1 MNETANIFGIP
12 IEGESLER
20 VMDRLILRDPS
31 APPLWIVTANP
42 EILLE
47 ARRRREYAAVLKSA
61 NVKTVD
67 GFGLW
72 LILRL
77 FGHKT
82 ARVTGVELSERVVQY
97 ATQKSWRIAL
107 IGGAPGIAEKAAQEI
122 RATLPQAQLLSVEG
136 GRVEWDGSDD
146 VAGAED
152 RAALKTFDPHILLVA
167 FGHPKQEMWIA
178 KHRHDFTSLKMVIGV
193 GGTFDYWAGTKRRA
207 PVFFQSLG
215 LEWLWR
221 LITEPSRWKRILN
234 AVCVFPVLATVD
246 IVKRRNSQ

>member
-47 ARRRREYAAVLKSA
+47 ARKNRDYASVLKSA

-77 FGHKT
+77 FSHKT
-82 ARVTGVELSERVVQY
+82 ERVTGVDLSERVVQY
-97 ATQKSWRIAL
+97 ACQKGWRIGL
-107 IGGAPGIAEKAAQEI
+107 VGGAPGIAEKAAHQIEV
-122 RATLPQAQLLSVEG
+122 TLPQVQILAHEG
-136 GRVEWDGSDD
+136 GRVVQDGSDD
-146 VAGAED
+146 EKGASD
-152 RAALKTFDPHILLVA
+152 RASMKSFDPHILLVA
-167 FGHPKQEMWIA
+167 FGHPKQEMWIS
-178 KHRHDFTSLKMVIGV
+178 KHRHDFPSLKMVIGV
-193 GGTFDYWAGTKRRA
+193 GGTFDYWAGARHRA
-207 PVFFQSLG
+207 PAFLQSIG

-221 LITEPSRWKRILN
+221 LMVEPSRWRRILN
-234 AVCVFPVLATVD
+234 AVFVFPVLATHD
-246 IVKRRNSQ
+246 IIKRRNTL